1 MRRNKILRL
10 RLRLRLRLWLLRT
23 SYQFSTGIPSAGGCA
38 TITDG
43 CSTDPLRRRASV
55 VLAAAATTTALA
67 ALHKGVDA
75 AGNLLANFR
84 TVHVWRLSLEQPRV
98 WLLWCP
104 RLDLKFEQVINDTPL
119 FDALVAPP
127 ADFGMRRLQARGARS
142 TAQHSSRGIDRLSL
156 LRWLAC
162 TAGRGRRGGQLTPR
176 GVVSGSALRSSSP
189 FSITTS
195 VAAICL
201 LPSSHYAC
209 RRSKKQYSSGGGS
222 TTTKTNRAFIE
233 HERSTSS

>member
-10 RLRLRLRLWLLRT
+10 RLRLRLWLRLWLLRT

-84 TVHVWRLSLEQPRV
+84 TVHVWRLSLEQPRA

-142 TAQHSSRGIDRLSL
+142 IAQHS
-156 LRWLAC
+156 
-162 TAGRGRRGGQLTPR
+162 TA
-176 GVVSGSALRSSSP
+176 AAA
-189 FSITTS
+189 SI
-195 VAAICL
+195 V
-201 LPSSHYAC
+201 
-209 RRSKKQYSSGGGS
+209 
-222 TTTKTNRAFIE
+222 
-233 HERSTSS
+233 